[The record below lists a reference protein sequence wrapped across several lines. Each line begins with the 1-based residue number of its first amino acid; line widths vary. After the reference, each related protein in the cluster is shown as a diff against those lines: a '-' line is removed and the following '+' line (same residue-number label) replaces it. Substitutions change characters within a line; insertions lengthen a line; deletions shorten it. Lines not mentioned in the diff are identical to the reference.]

1 MKWGARGVIA
11 TNMSA
16 RISVQVQVTTSVA
29 VHPSLATTGPKSRW
43 PTTATR
49 SRNRDRLCHPPSSSR
64 ATKWDRSVVFYLPSF
79 SLHAIIDLTPHRPAT
94 PRSACTNNSERL
106 FFTCLFPPWASKR
119 PKLRRVLLPFPNVI
133 LALTETTSKEIR
145 MLKAPQCFFSL
156 HLSDSTCV
164 V

>member
-1 MKWGARGVIA
+1 
-11 TNMSA
+11 MSA
-16 RISVQVQVTTSVA
+16 RITVQVQSHNLRWRCT
-29 VHPSLATTGPKSRW
+29 PSLSHDNSGSKSRCP

-49 SRNRDRLCHPPSSSR
+49 NRNRDRLCHSPTSSR
-64 ATKWDRSVVFYLPSF
+64 ATKWGRSVVFYLPSF

-94 PRSACTNNSERL
+94 PRSACTNISERR

-145 MLKAPQCFFSL
+145 MLKAPQCFFLSL
-156 HLSDSTCV
+156 HLSDSTCAV
-164 V
+164 